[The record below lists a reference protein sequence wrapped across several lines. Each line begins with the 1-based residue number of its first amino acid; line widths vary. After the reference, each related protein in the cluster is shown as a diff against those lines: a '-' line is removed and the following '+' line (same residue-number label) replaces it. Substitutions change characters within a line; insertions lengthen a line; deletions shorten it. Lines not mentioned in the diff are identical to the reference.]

1 MSSTVVAIARERGTR
16 QEVAR
21 TLRTAPASSL
31 VSLGAMTKYRVGQAA
46 QLLGVSVD
54 TLRRWASAGRI
65 AQSVGAD
72 GRRYYEGT
80 DLATLAVEIA
90 AEVVPHQP
98 RAQSARN
105 RFVGIVTRV
114 VKDKVVAQVEIQAGP
129 HRFVSLITRE
139 AADELKLAPGVV
151 VDAVVKA
158 TNVGVE
164 IPDQF

>member
-1 MSSTVVAIARERGTR
+1 
-16 QEVAR
+16 
-21 TLRTAPASSL
+21 
-31 VSLGAMTKYRVGQAA
+31 MTKYRVGRAA
-46 QLLGVSVD
+46 ELLGVSVD

-65 AQSVGAD
+65 SFSVAPD
-72 GRRYYEGT
+72 GRRYYDGA
-80 DLATLAVEIA
+80 DLARLAIEIGGENA
-90 AEVVPHQP
+90 TDPP

-114 VKDKVVAQVEIQAGP
+114 VRDQVVAQVDIQAGP

-139 AADELKLAPGVV
+139 AADELHLEPGVV

-164 IPDQF
+164 IPSTF

>member
-1 MSSTVVAIARERGTR
+1 MA
-16 QEVAR
+16 
-21 TLRTAPASSL
+21 
-31 VSLGAMTKYRVGQAA
+31 KYRVGQAA

-54 TLRRWASAGRI
+54 TLRRWASAGRV
-65 AQSVGAD
+65 AVTVAPD
-72 GRRYYEGT
+72 GRRYYDGE
-80 DLATLAVEIA
+80 DLAKLAVEIA
-90 AEVVPHQP
+90 GDTTSHQP

-105 RFVGIVTRV
+105 RFVGIVTKV

-139 AADELKLAPGVV
+139 GADELRLAPGVV

-164 IPDQF
+164 IPAEF

>member
-1 MSSTVVAIARERGTR
+1 M
-16 QEVAR
+16 
-21 TLRTAPASSL
+21 
-31 VSLGAMTKYRVGQAA
+31 
-46 QLLGVSVD
+46 SVD

-65 AQSVGAD
+65 AVTVAPD
-72 GRRYYEGT
+72 GRRYYDGA
-80 DLATLAVEIA
+80 DLARLAVEIGGENA
-90 AEVVPHQP
+90 AEAP

-114 VKDKVVAQVEIQAGP
+114 VKDQVVAQIDIQAGP

-139 AADELKLAPGVV
+139 AADELRLEPGVV

-164 IPDQF
+164 IPSTF

>member
-1 MSSTVVAIARERGTR
+1 
-16 QEVAR
+16 
-21 TLRTAPASSL
+21 
-31 VSLGAMTKYRVGQAA
+31 MTKYRVGRAA
-46 QLLGVSVD
+46 ELLGVSVD

-65 AQSVGAD
+65 RVTVAAD
-72 GRRYYEGT
+72 GRRYYDGT
-80 DLATLAVEIA
+80 DLAKLASEIGGEA
-90 AEVVPHQP
+90 ALEAP

-114 VKDKVVAQVEIQAGP
+114 VRDGVVAQVDIQAGP

-139 AADELKLAPGVV
+139 AADELHLEPGVV

-164 IPDQF
+164 IPSSY